1 MIKNILITG
10 GKGFI
15 SRNLKEYL
23 EYKYSIFTP
32 CASALDVC
40 VLTDLEN
47 YIDEHRIDLI
57 IHTAHYNQRRRDLNP
72 DLEVEIN
79 LRMFMNIH
87 KVASKVEKV
96 LYFGSG
102 AEYDKRE
109 NLVQV
114 SENLIG
120 EHIPH
125 NPYGLSKYVTNLIT
139 HGSRNIYNLRVFGL
153 FGKYEDWKTYFI
165 SNLCCK
171 AILGLPLTIRQDCY
185 FDYLYFDDFVR
196 IVEWFIEN
204 SPEYHDYN
212 VCSGRRYLL
221 SDLASYIKSLS
232 EREDLP
238 ILIAKEGL
246 NKEYTGDNT
255 RLKAEMGTL
264 NPEPIENSITKLYN
278 WYLNQLDNI
287 DIEVLKNTN

>member
-10 GKGFI
+10 GNGFI

-32 CASALDVC
+32 CASELDVC
-40 VLTDLEN
+40 ILTDLEK
-47 YIDEHRIDLI
+47 YIEEHKIDLI
-57 IHTAHYNQRRRDLNP
+57 IHTAHYNQKRRDVNP
-72 DLEVEIN
+72 ALEVEIN
-79 LRMFMNIH
+79 LRMFVNIH
-87 KVASKVEKV
+87 KVALKVEKV

-109 NLVQV
+109 ELVQV
-114 SENLIG
+114 PESLFG
-120 EHIPH
+120 EHIPES
-125 NPYGLSKYVTNLIT
+125 PYGLSKYVTNLIAQ
-139 HGSRNIYNLRVFGL
+139 GSRNIYNLRVFGL

-185 FDYLYFDDFVR
+185 FDYLYFDDFIH

-204 SPEYHDYN
+204 SPKYHDYN

-221 SDLASYIKSLS
+221 SEIASHIKALS
-232 EREDLP
+232 GREDLP

-246 NKEYTGDNT
+246 NKEYTGANV
-255 RLKAEMGTL
+255 RLKAEMNEF
-264 NPEPIENSITKLYN
+264 NPEPIEASITKLYN
-278 WYLNQLDNI
+278 WYLNQLNHI
-287 DIEVLKNTN
+287 DIEALKNTK